1 MKKFSSFRD
10 AVDRYAYWDGSP
22 LTGREAELNKPDP
35 AQRARKESR
44 QPTDLSGSEQLEAG
58 SEQFGEEQDGDTTS
72 PKPQSP
78 PDMGA
83 NKAAG
88 QPRAASKQPKP
99 APMELSLQQQYE
111 EIAAEEEADEA
122 EARWESLPEHQSNID
137 DDALHEAETR
147 KFGDAVR
154 EKIKEIQSPKKA
166 ETQVPPIEPAAW
178 DPELES
184 RNPRGYASELQTKG
198 EQLGEDNFLATAG
211 VYEASPEQLQ
221 QFAQM
226 LGLEMWGVINTPEQ
240 LTGAMEYAGA
250 QARERLNQI
259 LRHNGLMASKRSE
272 PEQKTL
278 SEQAGKALGDFAGGM
293 RDGTGIG
300 LARKM
305 LGAAGRPIGRAIAS
319 EVTRSRNQAGDK
331 YQGEY
336 PGYQPAQ
343 VNVIPPPKA
352 PGPGPMFTA
361 KTNHPDADFWIARR
375 GSSKTVG
382 KPHREFAPESIG
394 ITVNREHLDPDYAYY
409 LMEHLHQKGHWAER
423 ATGTTNLVNIN
434 NKHIKELQG
443 MMQPAPQ
450 EPGPPV
456 EGPIPPLPKEKPA
469 EQSYGEKEVENIK
482 ESYSAFNEADHPRDD
497 SGKFKEGSSGN
508 SSSLKPGDKITT
520 KRKMT
525 YANPGY
531 TQSDKEMQREVET
544 VEPGKNPDK
553 CKVKFVGSK
562 TKYTYN
568 KKTGLL
574 RALNDQ
580 MTEHRIVEEEQPGIV
595 MPTDDVDNDDASDG
609 DQLGLFGEGK
619 KKKVPKQYKQENP
632 QGKARVKSLF
642 DKDED
647 PDQQTLFS
655 SFGEAVS
662 YYSAK
667 R

>member
-1 MKKFSSFRD
+1 
-10 AVDRYAYWDGSP
+10 
-22 LTGREAELNKPDP
+22 
-35 AQRARKESR
+35 
-44 QPTDLSGSEQLEAG
+44 
-58 SEQFGEEQDGDTTS
+58 
-72 PKPQSP
+72 
-78 PDMGA
+78 
-83 NKAAG
+83 
-88 QPRAASKQPKP
+88 
-99 APMELSLQQQYE
+99 
-111 EIAAEEEADEA
+111 
-122 EARWESLPEHQSNID
+122 
-137 DDALHEAETR
+137 
-147 KFGDAVR
+147 
-154 EKIKEIQSPKKA
+154 
-166 ETQVPPIEPAAW
+166 
-178 DPELES
+178 
-184 RNPRGYASELQTKG
+184 
-198 EQLGEDNFLATAG
+198 
-211 VYEASPEQLQ
+211 
-221 QFAQM
+221 
-226 LGLEMWGVINTPEQ
+226 
-240 LTGAMEYAGA
+240 
-250 QARERLNQI
+250 
-259 LRHNGLMASKRSE
+259 
-272 PEQKTL
+272 
-278 SEQAGKALGDFAGGM
+278 
-293 RDGTGIG
+293 
-300 LARKM
+300 
-305 LGAAGRPIGRAIAS
+305 
-319 EVTRSRNQAGDK
+319 
-331 YQGEY
+331 
-336 PGYQPAQ
+336 
-343 VNVIPPPKA
+343 
-352 PGPGPMFTA
+352 
-361 KTNHPDADFWIARR
+361 
-375 GSSKTVG
+375 
-382 KPHREFAPESIG
+382 
-394 ITVNREHLDPDYAYY
+394 
-409 LMEHLHQKGHWAER
+409 
-423 ATGTTNLVNIN
+423 
-434 NKHIKELQG
+434 
-443 MMQPAPQ
+443 MQPAPQ